1 MLDRLSRLA
10 PLTGVLFAVLAVVAI
25 VTGGESPGTN
35 EPPAKIVAYYATHR
49 SEVKTSAL
57 LFALAFLIL
66 VLFAASLRSYLRRTP
81 AAEGLSALV
90 LAGAVLIAAGVLIT
104 SGVEFG
110 LANEIHHLGPEAVQ
124 TLNFITEEVA
134 FLPVV
139 GGAFLLAIASGLAIL
154 RGARLAQV
162 ARLGGDRAGDR
173 CADPAGVIPV
183 AAGVRDLV
191 GDRERPHL
199 SSDRTSRAG
208 GSRSG
213 RPERAGRVNRLT
225 VVSVAPATQ
234 DAIMRAWVRSCG
246 D

>member
-1 MLDRLSRLA
+1 MPDRLSRLA
-10 PLTGVLFAVLAVVAI
+10 PLTGLLFAVLAVVAI

-90 LAGAVLIAAGVLIT
+90 LAGSVLIAAGTSIS

-139 GGAFLLAIASGLAIL
+139 GGAFLLALASGLAIL
-154 RGARLAQV
+154 RGARLPKWLGWV
-162 ARLGGDRAGDR
+162 AIVLGIAALIPPASFPSLLGFAIWSAIVSILIYRRTGPAASAG
-173 CADPAGVIPV
+173 PV
-183 AAGVRDLV
+183 ADAPSALG
-191 GDRERPHL
+191 
-199 SSDRTSRAG
+199 TSTG
-208 GSRSG
+208 
-213 RPERAGRVNRLT
+213 
-225 VVSVAPATQ
+225 
-234 DAIMRAWVRSCG
+234 
-246 D
+246 

>member
-1 MLDRLSRLA
+1 MSDRLSRFA

-25 VTGGESPGTN
+25 VTGGESPGTD
-35 EPPAKIVAYYATHR
+35 EPPAKIVAYYVTHR

-90 LAGAVLIAAGVLIT
+90 LAGAVLIAAGALIS

-139 GGAFLLAIASGLAIL
+139 GGAFLLAFASGLAIL
-154 RGARLAQV
+154 RGARLPKWLGWV
-162 ARLGGDRAGDR
+162 AIVLGIAALVPPAAFPSLLGFAIWSAIVSILIYRRTGPDVSALP
-173 CADPAGVIPV
+173 ADAHG
-183 AAGVRDLV
+183 ALGA
-191 GDRERPHL
+191 
-199 SSDRTSRAG
+199 SSS
-208 GSRSG
+208 
-213 RPERAGRVNRLT
+213 
-225 VVSVAPATQ
+225 
-234 DAIMRAWVRSCG
+234 
-246 D
+246 

>member
-1 MLDRLSRLA
+1 MSGRLSRLA

-25 VTGGESPGTN
+25 LTGGESPGTK

-66 VLFAASLRSYLRRTP
+66 VLFAGSLRSYLRRTP

-90 LAGAVLIAAGVLIT
+90 LAGAVLIAAGALIS

-134 FLPVV
+134 FLPVI

-154 RGARLAQV
+154 RGAPLPKWLGWV
-162 ARLGGDRAGDR
+162 AVVLGIAALIPPASFPSLLGFAIWSAIVSILIYLRTGPTTSASP
-173 CADPAGVIPV
+173 ADAPSALG
-183 AAGVRDLV
+183 A
-191 GDRERPHL
+191 
-199 SSDRTSRAG
+199 SSG
-208 GSRSG
+208 
-213 RPERAGRVNRLT
+213 
-225 VVSVAPATQ
+225 
-234 DAIMRAWVRSCG
+234 
-246 D
+246 

>member
-1 MLDRLSRLA
+1 MSDRLSRLA
-10 PLTGVLFAVLAVVAI
+10 PLTGLLFAVLAVIAI

-90 LAGAVLIAAGVLIT
+90 LAGSVLIAAGTFIS

-110 LANEIHHLGPEAVQ
+110 LANEIHHLGPQAVQ

-154 RGARLAQV
+154 RGARLPKWLGWV
-162 ARLGGDRAGDR
+162 AIVLGIA
-173 CADPAGVIPV
+173 ALVPPASFPSLLGFAIWSAIVSILIYRRTGPAASPGPV
-183 AAGVRDLV
+183 AD
-191 GDRERPHL
+191 
-199 SSDRTSRAG
+199 
-208 GSRSG
+208 
-213 RPERAGRVNRLT
+213 
-225 VVSVAPATQ
+225 APSALGAST
-234 DAIMRAWVRSCG
+234 G
-246 D
+246 